1 MCFKDPS
8 EFGSYRPST
17 FSEAVVDMS
26 SNGDEPQF
34 KKLKKLGQGTFGK
47 VLLMQHVASGTK
59 CAVKFIL
66 DDNIKG
72 DLPWDL
78 NSQRI
83 FFREIETQL
92 ALAKIVPEF
101 STFLG
106 FSLPGEPDSELTKWP
121 TLVSAYMENGAL
133 DEKLSVLTPTQK
145 SKILFG
151 VAVQMAYVHHVGV
164 IHRDLK
170 PANILL
176 DDNWEPHIS
185 DFGTAK
191 LMASQERMGHTS
203 SVGTVIYSA
212 PEVLQGEAYDAKVDV
227 WSFGILVLQLITGK
241 DPWPRMDQKYINS
254 ELMARQ
260 APPIDESLSD
270 ELQGLLAACLA
281 PTPEDRVTFEQI
293 VTAMRTFYVV
303 VEGTDIDEY
312 NAYRERMVN
321 TYQAI
326 IPPLDEE

>member
-1 MCFKDPS
+1 MRFRPPA

-17 FSEAVVDMS
+17 FSEAIVDMS
-26 SNGDEPQF
+26 SNSDEPQF
-34 KKLKKLGQGTFGK
+34 KKLKKLGQGTYGR
-47 VLLMQHVASGTK
+47 VLLMQHLASGTK
-59 CAVKFIL
+59 CAVKLIL
-66 DDNIKG
+66 DDNLRH
-72 DLPWDL
+72 DFPWDL
-78 NSQRI
+78 NSKRV

-106 FSLPGEPDSELTKWP
+106 FSLPGDADSDLTKYP
-121 TLVSAYMENGAL
+121 ALVNAFMENGAL

-170 PANILL
+170 PGNILL
-176 DDNWEPHIS
+176 DENWEPHIS

-191 LMASQERMGHTS
+191 LMASEERMGHTA

-212 PEVLQGEAYDAKVDV
+212 PEVFDGDAYDAKVDV

-241 DPWPRMDQKYINS
+241 DPWPRMEQRYITS

-260 APPIDESLSD
+260 APPIDSSLSD
-270 ELQGLLAACLA
+270 ELQGLLTGCLA
-281 PTPEDRVTFEQI
+281 ATPEDRVSFKEI
-293 VTAMRTFYVV
+293 VTAMRNFDVV
-303 VEGTDIDEY
+303 VEGTDMDEY

-326 IPPLDEE
+326 IPPLEE